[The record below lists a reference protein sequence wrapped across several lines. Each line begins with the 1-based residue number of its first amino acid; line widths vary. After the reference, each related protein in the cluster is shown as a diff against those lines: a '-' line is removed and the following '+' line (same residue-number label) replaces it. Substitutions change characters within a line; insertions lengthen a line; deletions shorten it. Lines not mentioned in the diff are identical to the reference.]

1 MKDNKTNKYK
11 KQIELANQGERKP
24 TMPRPTVIPDKKK
37 EVNKNVCRKKTQSAL
52 D

>member
-24 TMPRPTVIPDKKK
+24 AMPRPIVIPDKKK
-37 EVNKNVCRKKTQSAL
+37 EVNKNVCRKKTPSAL